1 MMRILRNERGMALA
15 LAIVALVVA
24 GALIAGA
31 FFAGTQEQR
40 VGENSRRS
48 YQSFGI
54 AEAGANEIIRNWDPI
69 KYNQRR
75 VYPGDSV
82 AYGPLLSPGGT
93 GTFGGYVYKLNDETY
108 LIDVT
113 GQDAAS
119 LRGGA
124 ALARQGGGARQRVG
138 ILAKIRPLQIDV
150 KASLTTRNSDKVSG
164 GSTIDGFDHIPDD
177 WTSCAPV
184 ADTAAKAG
192 IRADQGATVNT
203 SGGGTVTG
211 MPPVMIDPSVSDST
225 FSEFGDVTYTD
236 LAARAN
242 WTLPGQNF
250 SSTIAPVV
258 TNGQCDK
265 TIATNW
271 GDPLDPTAPCGG
283 YFPIIHIT
291 GDANINGQQGQG
303 ILLVDGTLSV
313 QGGFQWFGIAII
325 QGSLKTSGGGG
336 QPAHFWGA
344 TLAHDS
350 VSLGQENTISG
361 AANILYSKCAVIK
374 ALEMTG
380 LVSPLRTRSWIQ
392 LF

>member
-1 MMRILRNERGMALA
+1 MRIARNERGMALA
-15 LAIVALVVA
+15 LAIVALVVT

-54 AEAGANEIIRNWDPI
+54 AEAGANEVIRTWDPI

-75 VYPGDSV
+75 AYPGDSV
-82 AYGPLLSPGGT
+82 AYGPKQSPSGT
-93 GTFGGYVYKLNDETY
+93 GRYGGYVYKLNDEMY

-119 LRGGA
+119 LTGGL
-124 ALARQGGGARQRVG
+124 ALSRQGGGARQRIG
-138 ILAKIRPLQIDV
+138 IFAKIRPLQIDV

-164 GSTIDGFDHIPDD
+164 GSTIDGYDHTPDG
-177 WTSCAPV
+177 WTTCA
-184 ADTAAKAG
+184 ALDAAKAG
-192 IRADQGATVNT
+192 IRADEGATVDT
-203 SGGGTVTG
+203 SGQGNVVGV
-211 MPPVMIDPSVSDST
+211 PPVLIDPTVGDST
-225 FSEFGDVTYTD
+225 FSEFGDVTYAD
-236 LAARAN
+236 LAARAT

-265 TIATNW
+265 TVATNW
-271 GDPLDPTAPCGG
+271 GDPLNPNQPCGG
-283 YFPIIHIT
+283 YFPIVHIT
-291 GDANINGQQGQG
+291 GDANINGIQGQG

-313 QGGFQWFGIAII
+313 QGGLQWFGITIV

-344 TLAHDS
+344 TLVHDS
-350 VSLGQENTISG
+350 VSLGQTNSLSG
-361 AANILYSKCAVIK
+361 GANILYSKCSVVK

-380 LVSPLRTRSWIQ
+380 IPALLRTRSWVQ